1 MALSIQELEAIRSD
15 VKRPEDFNSF
25 WSEQLKA
32 LAAVPLEWER
42 SPESSL
48 CTDTQK
54 VETLRF
60 LSADGIW
67 VHAWL
72 AGGWQETSRG
82 AGLVYL
88 PGYSW
93 GNPPPDSDSVY
104 DDVLT
109 LGLNLHGNPSDHAY
123 RHPRSVGGEYITQG
137 IDSPHTYIF
146 KNIVLHCIR
155 ALEVLAVQED
165 VDPERVAIGGMSQGG
180 GLSLVCAALSAVPK
194 LCFADMPWLCD
205 LDRALSLIDPSR
217 YKPGMAVPDSRNIIR
232 QYAEEHPEKADQV
245 FKTYR
250 YFDPLSHADNI
261 KIPVQCSAGGR
272 DPSCRPPTI
281 YSVYN
286 EITSDKEMIYLPHT
300 GHEIVPAMREA
311 HERWIRERLI

>member
-1 MALSIQELEAIRSD
+1 MAYSVLELEGIRSE
-15 VKRPEDFNSF
+15 VKRPDDFDAF
-25 WSEQLKA
+25 WAEQLDE

-42 SPESSL
+42 SPDSSL
-48 CTDTQK
+48 TTDKQQ
-54 VETLRF
+54 VGTLRF
-60 LSADGIW
+60 LSVDGIW

-72 AGGWQETSRG
+72 AAGVQDTSRS

-109 LGLNLHGNPSDHAY
+109 LGLNLHGNPSDSSY
-123 RHPRSVGGEYITQG
+123 RHPRNLGGEYITKG
-137 IDSPHTYIF
+137 IDSPQTYVF

-155 ALEVLAVQED
+155 AMEVLAQQDD
-165 VDPERVAIGGMSQGG
+165 VDPERIAVGGMSQGG
-180 GLSLVCAALSAVPK
+180 GLSLICAALSSVPQ

-205 LDRALSLIDPSR
+205 LDRALSLIDPTR
-217 YKPGMAVPDSRNIIR
+217 YKPGMAVPDSRSFIR
-232 QYAEEHPEKADQV
+232 GYAQEHPEKADQIY
-245 FKTYR
+245 KTYR
-250 YFDPLSHADNI
+250 YFDPLSHAGNI
-261 KIPVQCSAGGR
+261 KIPVQCTAGGK

-286 EITSDKEMIYLPHT
+286 EITSEKEMNYLPDT

-311 HERWIRERLI
+311 HDRWIRERLV